1 MKYASKLPESL
12 VNWAKDKTPPWGPVG
27 YVTYKRTYSRLTDR
41 GETEEW
47 HQTVARDCQGL
58 IDIGGVFTHNEI
70 RTLYEYVFNLKMCFS
85 GRSLWQLGT
94 KAVQRIGS
102 DSLQNCWHVS
112 VNELNAFCFTFNQ
125 LMLGG
130 GVGFNI
136 EPEQVYSLP
145 TVKHGVAIVRSDSFD
160 VDFIVPDN
168 REGWVDLLRRV
179 LNAFFVTGKNLT
191 YSTNCIRHK
200 GRAIA
205 TFGGTASGPEEL
217 VKGINEIVA
226 IIGGRLNNKL
236 RPIDCLDIMN
246 IIGKIV
252 VSGNVRR
259 SAELAAGSMEDK
271 LFLSAKNWG
280 AGPIPN
286 WRGMSNNSVICN
298 DFNSLPEEFWSGYN
312 GSGEPYGLLNLD
324 LARSHGR
331 LEDGLDYRPDYGV
344 TGTNPCAEIFLEPYE
359 PCNLFEL
366 FLPNL
371 HSKDEFIT
379 AGVLGYKVCKAIS
392 KYPFSDPKINEVV
405 HRNHRLGV
413 GATGILQS
421 KWVRDPTSFD
431 TVYNAME
438 ETDISYSRELGVGR
452 SIKLTAVKPSGTLSL
467 LAGCTSGVHPAFS
480 RHYTRRIRFSSE
492 DPLVDMCRSKG
503 YHVEPS
509 LNQDG
514 TRDLGA
520 MIVSFPIKTP
530 QGTVLAKKTS
540 AIDQLK
546 FQALMQQHWSD
557 NAVSITCY
565 YKPEELPEIKS
576 YLKENYNESIKSVSF
591 LLHTG
596 HGFTQAP
603 LEEITEKDFQAAI
616 AACEPIEPVKDTVER
631 ELDPNNLEC
640 AGGACPVR

>member
-12 VNWAKDKTPPWGPVG
+12 VEYAKDLTPPWGPVG

-47 HQTVARDCQGL
+47 HETVARCCQGL
-58 IDIGGVFTHNEI
+58 LDIGGVFTHSEI
-70 RTLYEYVFNLKMCFS
+70 KTLYEYVFNLKMCFS
-85 GRSLWQLGT
+85 GRGLWQLGT
-94 KAVQRIGS
+94 KSVQRIGS

-130 GVGFNI
+130 GVGYNI
-136 EPEQVYSLP
+136 TPEEVYSLP
-145 TVKHGVAIVRSDSFD
+145 PVKYGVAIVRAESYD

-168 REGWVDLLRRV
+168 REGWVELLRRI
-179 LNAFFVTGKNLT
+179 LEAFFVTGKNLT
-191 YSTNCIRHK
+191 YCTACIRSRGK
-200 GRAIA
+200 LIE
-205 TFGGTASGPEEL
+205 TFGGTASGSEEL

-226 IIGGRLNNKL
+226 IISGRLHNKL

-259 SAELAAGSMEDK
+259 SAELAGGSIEDK
-271 LFLSAKNWG
+271 LFLKAKNWE
-280 AGPIPN
+280 AGPIPS
-286 WRGMSNNSVICN
+286 WRGMSNNSGYCN
-298 DFNSLPEEFWSGYN
+298 NFNSLPEEFWSGYN
-312 GSGEPYGLLNLD
+312 GSGEAYGLLNLD
-324 LARSHGR
+324 LAKACGR
-331 LEDGLDYRPDYGV
+331 LIDGADYRPDYSV
-344 TGTNPCAEIFLEPYE
+344 TGCNPCAEIFLEPYE

-379 AGVLGYKVCKAIS
+379 AGVLGYKVCKTIS

-405 HRNHRLGV
+405 NRNRRLGV

-421 KWVRDPTSFD
+421 KWVRDPSSFD
-431 TVYNAME
+431 TVYNAVE
-438 ETDISYSRELGVGR
+438 ETDVTYSRELGVNQ
-452 SIKLTAVKPSGTLSL
+452 SIKLTTVKPSGTLSL
-467 LAGCTSGVHPAFS
+467 LPGCTSGIHPAYS
-480 RHYTRRIRFSSE
+480 KYYTRRIRFSSE
-492 DPLVDMCRSKG
+492 DPLVAMCRDNG
-503 YHVEPS
+503 FHVEPC

-514 TRDLGA
+514 TRNLGT
-520 MIVSFPIKTP
+520 MVVSFPIKTP
-530 QGTVLAKKTS
+530 QGTVLAKSTS

-546 FQALMQQHWSD
+546 FQQLMQQHWSD

-565 YKPEELPEIKS
+565 YKQEELPEIKA
-576 YLKENYNESIKSVSF
+576 YLKENYNDSIKSVSF

-603 LEEITEKDFQAAI
+603 LEEISEAQFTENSKKTGL
-616 AACEPIEPVKDTVER
+616 IERVVDTVER